1 MVARGALIRAGAKW
15 LDYCSCPVNVAV
27 ITLGENL
34 AGYIEHSVFRPNFI
48 GKASILGSTRLGA
61 VADLILNSNCL
72 C

>member
-1 MVARGALIRAGAKW
+1 M
-15 LDYCSCPVNVAV
+15 NVAV

-61 VADLILNSNCL
+61 VADLILNSNYL

>member
-1 MVARGALIRAGAKW
+1 MEDRWSGSVIA
-15 LDYCSCPVNVAV
+15 DV